1 MKILLEKSK
10 YHKFALYFDYTPSK
24 VEFCKDLKDS
34 FGWDKF
40 SFDVH
45 GELKRWV
52 FSDSIFIQIL
62 AEKFP
67 EIQIDEEVHD
77 TARSEKKWIKE
88 EKSKN
93 ERIDVIRT
101 KETTDFE
108 VKGLKGEM
116 YAYQKVGVEF
126 LEASGGRAIIADE
139 MGCLEGETVI
149 QVNRG
154 GNCRKY
160 KLKDIYSGFNGLRK
174 EKNYNWRLKSYTRS
188 FNKETGEFGLNEI
201 KKVLYK
207 GKKKTIK
214 IKTETGKELILTPD
228 HELLSE
234 EKEWIEAKDFTIG
247 DKLYINGTQVCSDC
261 GSSED
266 VITYKYAKFKGLCKK
281 CVYKNYRKLK
291 NDVWS
296 KKRISKTDGYV
307 YLKGR
312 KYHDHSRYSSSGLLE
327 HIWVMEQKIGTSIP
341 NGKQVHH
348 INKIRHDNRIENLE
362 ILSIRDHSK
371 KHRAH
376 RHFKDCFIP
385 KLDEIIEIEEAGLED
400 VYDIVMADPHRN
412 FIANGVIVHNCGK
425 SLQALAY
432 IKYKGFKRS
441 LIVCP
446 ASVKFS
452 WENEVKKWTNMSSV
466 VIDSKTDLA
475 SIDSSVNI
483 WIINYDILK
492 KHYPQ
497 LSKIKFYNTVSDECV
512 MLKSPKALRTKA
524 FRALASEIGS
534 VVLLS
539 GTPLLSRP
547 SELYSLL
554 NIIDP
559 ARWTNWY
566 EYATKYCNLRQTR
579 WGMDSSGVS
588 NAEELHSLIK
598 RYFIRREK
606 KDVLAELPP
615 KIFVDIPVQLD
626 TKTKKEYDSAATDLA
641 NYLRDYAGKKNPEIA
656 RSMSA
661 EKLTQLNILRK
672 LSAMGKM
679 KAALELIESIVDSG
693 EKVLVFSSFVEPLVL
708 LQSKIKSQSVMITG
722 KTPVG
727 ERGEIVDKFQND
739 NNVKVFLGGTKS
751 AGVGITL
758 TAASSVIFLDYSF
771 NPADLLQAQDRAHRI
786 GTKAKSVN
794 VYFLHAKGT
803 IDEDLKE
810 MIHVKQEIF
819 DQIIDGKFEKKKST
833 DIMKITTDRILK
845 EY

>member
-67 EIQIDEEVHD
+67 EIQIDEEVHN
-77 TARSEKKWIKE
+77 TAISEKKWIKE

-126 LEASGGRAIIADE
+126 LEASGGRAIIADS
-139 MGCLEGETVI
+139 MGI
-149 QVNRG
+149 
-154 GNCRKY
+154 
-160 KLKDIYSGFNGLRK
+160 
-174 EKNYNWRLKSYTRS
+174 
-188 FNKETGEFGLNEI
+188 
-201 KKVLYK
+201 
-207 GKKKTIK
+207 
-214 IKTETGKELILTPD
+214 
-228 HELLSE
+228 
-234 EKEWIEAKDFTIG
+234 
-247 DKLYINGTQVCSDC
+247 
-261 GSSED
+261 
-266 VITYKYAKFKGLCKK
+266 
-281 CVYKNYRKLK
+281 
-291 NDVWS
+291 
-296 KKRISKTDGYV
+296 
-307 YLKGR
+307 
-312 KYHDHSRYSSSGLLE
+312 
-327 HIWVMEQKIGTSIP
+327 
-341 NGKQVHH
+341 
-348 INKIRHDNRIENLE
+348 
-362 ILSIRDHSK
+362 
-371 KHRAH
+371 
-376 RHFKDCFIP
+376 
-385 KLDEIIEIEEAGLED
+385 
-400 VYDIVMADPHRN
+400 
-412 FIANGVIVHNCGK
+412 GK

-466 VIDSKTDLA
+466 IIDSKTDLA
-475 SIDSSVNI
+475 LIDSSVNI

-497 LSKIKFYNTVSDECV
+497 LSKIKFYNTTGDECQYCKNP
-512 MLKSPKALRTKA
+512 KSLRTKA
-524 FRALASEIGS
+524 FRALAADIPS

-559 ARWTNWY
+559 TRWTNWY

-606 KDVLAELPP
+606 KDVLVELPP
-615 KIFVDIPVQLD
+615 KVFVDIPVQLD
-626 TKTKKEYDSAATDLA
+626 PKTKKEYDSAATDLA
-641 NYLRDYAGKKNPEIA
+641 NYLRDYAGKKNPEIE

-693 EKVLVFSSFVEPLVL
+693 EKVLVFSSFVEPLML